1 MPPNVRAVR
10 LKERHHT
17 RVLRQPYRI
26 PLCGTT
32 CGIADFQS
40 AGRPRIECARSW
52 CGLQVWKP
60 AAVRRRRP
68 EDQAV
73 RVRFCAVKNCAVS
86 NRNCVVARRGGAQR
100 NENDPSITPAARRGG
115 RRELDSAGAGVRF
128 GGRGKLPTLVPTP
141 IGSRK
146 MRVKCG
152 LCRRTP
158 RHQHPRS
165 GQGSWARARSARRRS
180 GSAVVATGF
189 SDVVGFHPMVKSEQ
203 VSDVA

>member
-1 MPPNVRAVR
+1 MIRPPQMLTAVSVVGPWLRVSEAPSPLALCPALYTHLWFSNATVGTRRPFCVADLEVCGRAP
-10 LKERHHT
+10 ER
-17 RVLRQPYRI
+17 
-26 PLCGTT
+26 
-32 CGIADFQS
+32 
-40 AGRPRIECARSW
+40 AGRSR
-52 CGLQVWKP
+52 
-60 AAVRRRRP
+60 
-68 EDQAV
+68 V
-73 RVRFCAVKNCAVS
+73 RVRFCAVKNRAVS

-141 IGSRK
+141 IGSCK